1 MGFGLDG
8 RHRGRSSVPRQQVWW
23 GLRVKI
29 AKILLGL
36 LAFIIAVPVLYL
48 LGQMVLLLLAF
59 VREHHV
65 WHQNLTVTVETPSG
79 ENTGSAVVEVRA
91 AFGQQP
97 LSGNEVKYAYQG
109 EATVVEVA
117 PGRYLF
123 ALLGGTEERFYYAA
137 KDRFSSI
144 HRGEWLYE
152 IPKQTVPVELT
163 GKHIPL
169 LVTFEDITDPGSV
182 RQVDPDDLD
191 ASFGCDAYNGA
202 ALPWRAAGQS
212 FRHWAQEQSVRR
224 AAAEAS
230 RRAGITGPAAAALE
244 EKAVIRLRS
253 NRSAAENARLDA
265 FEKQINSKQYKD
277 WRPIYEELRSDLP
290 ALEPRLEDYVT
301 TACFR
306 LKAVTLAVT
315 EDPVTEGR
323 VEGVLGWFDSY
334 QDRQLDGDRYR
345 SIESQFPFA
354 NELNRLD
361 FKRILK

>member
-1 MGFGLDG
+1 M
-8 RHRGRSSVPRQQVWW
+8 
-23 GLRVKI
+23 KI
-29 AKILLGL
+29 TKALLGL
-36 LAFIIAVPVLYL
+36 FAFIAAIPVLYL
-48 LGQMVLLLLAF
+48 LGQIVFLLLAF

-79 ENTGSAVVEVRA
+79 EHTGSAVVEVRA

-97 LSGNEVKYAYQG
+97 LSGNEVEYAYQG

-117 PGRYLF
+117 PGKYLF
-123 ALLGGTEERFYYAA
+123 ALLGGSEERFYYAA
-137 KDRFSSI
+137 RDRFKGKE
-144 HRGEWLYE
+144 RGEWLYD
-152 IPKQTVPVELT
+152 IPKQTEPVELI
-163 GKHIPL
+163 GKGVPL
-169 LVTFEDITDPGSV
+169 LVTFADITDPTTV
-182 RQVDPDDLD
+182 TRVDPDDLD
-191 ASFGCDAYNGA
+191 AGFGCDAYNGA

-212 FRHWAQEQSVRR
+212 FRHWAHEQSVRR

-265 FEKQINSKQYKD
+265 FEKQINNKQYQD
-277 WRPIYEELRSDLP
+277 WRPIYDELRSDLP
-290 ALEPRLEDYVT
+290 ALEPRVEDYVT
-301 TACFR
+301 TACFQ

-315 EDPVTEGR
+315 DEPVTEGR
-323 VEGVLGWFDSY
+323 VEAVLGWFDSY

>member
-1 MGFGLDG
+1 M
-8 RHRGRSSVPRQQVWW
+8 
-23 GLRVKI
+23 
-29 AKILLGL
+29 KILFRL
-36 LAFIIAVPVLYL
+36 LAFILVLPVLYL
-48 LGQMVLLLLAF
+48 LPQIAILSLAF

-79 ENTGSAVVEVRA
+79 EHTGSAVVEVRA

-97 LSGNEVKYAYQG
+97 LSGNEVEYAYQG

-123 ALLGGTEERFYYAA
+123 ALLRGSEERFYYAA

-144 HRGEWLYE
+144 DRGEWLYE

-169 LVTFEDITDPGSV
+169 LVTFDDITDPKTV

-191 ASFGCDAYNGA
+191 ASFGCDAYDGA

-224 AAAEAS
+224 AATEAS

-244 EKAVIRLRS
+244 EATLIRQRT
-253 NRSAAENARLDA
+253 NRTAAEKARLDA
-265 FEKQINSKQYKD
+265 FEKQISNKQYQD
-277 WRPIYEELRSDLP
+277 WHPIYRELSGDLP
-290 ALEPRLEDYVT
+290 ALEPRVEDYVT

-315 EDPVTEGR
+315 DEPVTEGK
-323 VEGVLGWFDSY
+323 VEAVLGWFC
-334 QDRQLDGDRYR
+334 GHVKPYR
-345 SIESQFPFA
+345 RLSGKSGAISDNNLANNLGPGVFSIGTCQ
-354 NELNRLD
+354 
-361 FKRILK
+361 